1 MGRSRRIWNPDAYE
15 HVVMR
20 GNNRQAIFQG
30 EADKAAFFR
39 VLTYAHNKYPFT
51 ILAYCLMTNHYH
63 LLIKSPEVPLGK
75 LMALINKRYSDYYK
89 KKYNYSGY
97 FYESRYYSNKAIT
110 HKSTL
115 AISRY
120 IHRNPINTAE
130 PMVEDMKDY
139 PYSSYRL
146 YAASHRSPYDF
157 LDLTYLPTILLPP
170 YSSCLA
176 DYLLYCE
183 EPDLPNIKSQ
193 EENCL
198 GAWHP
203 NNI

>member
-1 MGRSRRIWNPDAYE
+1 MGRNRRIWNPDAYE

-20 GNNRQAIFQG
+20 GNNRQAIFQE

-39 VLTYAHNKYPFT
+39 ILTYVHTKHPFT

-63 LLIKSPEVPLGK
+63 MLLRSPEVPLGK
-75 LMALINKRYSDYYK
+75 VMALINKRYSDYYK

-97 FYESRYYSNKAIT
+97 FYESRYYSGKAIT
-110 HKSTL
+110 HKSIL

-120 IHRNPINTAE
+120 IHRNPINTTE
-130 PMVEDMKDY
+130 PMVKDMREY
-139 PYSSYRL
+139 RYSSYRY
-146 YAASHRSPYDF
+146 YADSLFSPYEF
-157 LDLTYLPTILLPP
+157 LDLTYLPIILPPP

-183 EPDLPNIKSQ
+183 QADLELS
-193 EENCL
+193 ENCL